1 MEELSRTTQELRTF
15 TKLLGKQNTA
25 TKAIRVILVDGR
37 ELVRHGLR
45 HILESEEGMKVVGD
59 YASAEEALFEMAR
72 FPSNI
77 VLMGTWLPGMNWL
90 QATRSLKRNNLHS
103 GVDVIIL
110 AESGH
115 SRDEALEAGVA
126 GYLLKDI
133 TGTGLV
139 QNIRQVYRDK
149 HSLDEY
155 ECVVE
160 EPVELVVPPPIN
172 ATQLLRFMNQ
182 LAEILHDGFA
192 SIICTVGSPDR
203 GTAITI
209 RSYGTTYPSFVLA
222 LAHLTEVDKVEEEPL
237 TTSVFPNFR
246 KKVRFLPRLGIS
258 PGKKLRVTLQDTGMA
273 SQKTVALL
281 N

>member
-1 MEELSRTTQELRTF
+1 MGDPSRTTQELRTF
-15 TKLLGKQNTA
+15 TRLLGKQNTA

-37 ELVRHGLR
+37 ELVRHGFR
-45 HILESEEGMKVVGD
+45 HILESEEGIKVVGD
-59 YASAEEALFEMAR
+59 YDSAEEALFEMAR
-72 FPSNI
+72 FHSDI

-115 SRDEALEAGVA
+115 SRDEALEAGAA

-133 TGTGLV
+133 TGTELV
-139 QNIRQVYRDK
+139 QNIRQVYQNSHPPKEHVDFV
-149 HSLDEY
+149 DE
-155 ECVVE
+155 V
-160 EPVELVVPPPIN
+160 VELVVPPPVN
-172 ATQLLRFMNQ
+172 ATQLLRFISQ
-182 LAEILHDGFA
+182 LAEILHDGFD

-203 GTAITI
+203 GTVITI
-209 RSYGTTYPSFVLA
+209 RSQGTASAGLLFQLA
-222 LAHLTEVDKVEEEPL
+222 NMPEVEKVGEEPL
-237 TTSVFPNFR
+237 TSDTFSSLF
-246 KKVRFLPRLGIS
+246 KKVGFLPRLGINPS
-258 PGKKLRVTLQDTGMA
+258 KKLCVTLQDTSMA